1 MAGNKQVKSK
11 KRVKAYGEVFTNEK
25 EVKAMCDL
33 IPADIWE
40 NIEATFLEPS
50 CGNGNF
56 LAEIFK
62 RKLDNCKDW
71 QEGLKALKSIYGID
85 ILQDNVEESRKRLIK
100 MYVDRFG
107 VSIEALFIVRE
118 NIICGDSL
126 EIMRQWEYR

>member
-56 LAEIFK
+56 LVEIFK

-85 ILQDNVEESRKRLIK
+85 ILQDNVDESRKRLIK

-107 VSIEALFIVRE
+107 VSIEALFIVSR
-118 NIICGDSL
+118 NIICGNSL
-126 EIMRQWEYR
+126 EIMKYWE